1 MITIASPIIG
11 DLEKTAVMD
20 ALNSG
25 NLAQGAKVR
34 EFEESFAKY
43 VNAEYAVAVSSGTA
57 ALHLALLAHGVRG
70 GDSVVTTPFSFVA
83 IANAIVHCNAFPVF
97 GDISERS
104 FNLTPESAEAA
115 IDPSTS
121 AVMPVHLYGLPADID
136 GFEALST
143 RSGVPIIE
151 DACQAHGAT
160 HKGQMIGSINTTCF
174 SFYPS
179 KNMTTG
185 EGGMV
190 TTNDPAIAD
199 KAYSLRSHGVVDD
212 VIGFNYRMTDIQ
224 AAIGCVQLDSL
235 DEWNAIRR
243 KNALMMT
250 RLLSGIVIC
259 PEDAEGHVYNQY
271 TVRIKENRDEV
282 LLKLNEAGIGA
293 RVYYDTPIHKMY
305 PYSVVGLTRPA
316 AEMVAKEVLSLPVH
330 PGVSAEDIE
339 RIAGVLKCA
348 LA

>member
-1 MITIASPIIG
+1 MITIANPIIG
-11 DLEKTAVMD
+11 DLEKAAVMD
-20 ALNSG
+20 VLNSG
-25 NLAQGAKVR
+25 NLAQGSKVR
-34 EFEESFAKY
+34 EFEEAFAKY

-57 ALHLALLAHGVRG
+57 ALHRALRAHGVGG
-70 GDSVVTTPFSFVA
+70 GDSVVTTPFSFMST
-83 IANAIVHCNAFPVF
+83 ANAIIHCNAYPVF
-97 GDISERS
+97 GDISEES

-115 IDPSTS
+115 INPSTH
-121 AVMPVHLYGLPADID
+121 AVMPVHLYGLSADID
-136 GFEALST
+136 GFEGLSA

-160 HKGQMIGSINTTCF
+160 YKGQMIGSINTTCF

-190 TTNDPAIAD
+190 TTNDPTIAD
-199 KAYSLRSHGVVDD
+199 KVRTLRSHGVVED

-235 DEWNAIRR
+235 DDWNAIRGQ
-243 KNALMMT
+243 NA
-250 RLLSGIVIC
+250 RLLTHLLSDSVIC
-259 PEDAEGHVYNQY
+259 PKDTEGHVYHQY

-305 PYSVVGLTRPA
+305 PYSVAESTRPT
-316 AEMVAKEVLSLPVH
+316 AEMVAKQVLSLPVH

-339 RIAGVLKCA
+339 RIAEVLKCA